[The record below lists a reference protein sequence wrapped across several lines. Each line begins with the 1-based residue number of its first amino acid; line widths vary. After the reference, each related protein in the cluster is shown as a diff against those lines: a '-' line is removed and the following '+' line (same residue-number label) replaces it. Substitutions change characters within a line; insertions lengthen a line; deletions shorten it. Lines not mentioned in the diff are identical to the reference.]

1 MPDPLLLLSFF
12 APTLA
17 VFVLFIDRDSTL
29 EPRTTFVVAGV
40 VDAMVRPSQVNRKRR
55 KSSGQLLLSGP
66 FRACHGFG
74 QNVLLVEDGDGFRG
88 LADSEIQSMHR
99 FFIFAGLTII

>member
-1 MPDPLLLLSFF
+1 MEIRAKEFYNIGGSQDCQPDLS
-12 APTLA
+12 AA
-17 VFVLFIDRDSTL
+17 
-29 EPRTTFVVAGV
+29 
-40 VDAMVRPSQVNRKRR
+40 
-55 KSSGQLLLSGP
+55 
-66 FRACHGFG
+66 GFG